1 MHLRKHLVHTFCR
14 AAARQM
20 EPLPRALKCHSEPYN
35 MLADCS
41 SPQSFGRYQPRTP
54 SGTTSAKS
62 SSRRRLSGGSA
73 AASSRCSASEQ
84 LCPVRGQCR
93 ASGRGA
99 KGQLAQHVS
108 CQHGAALR
116 HRGHFISDEYS
127 ASVRVCVVVCSVAC
141 RHAGL
146 CRTFMKKRC
155 TVTVYPPVMAGR
167 KHKRRARRFRRRAN
181 LHEDQGDLSRK
192 QLVAVVS

>member
-1 MHLRKHLVHTFCR
+1 
-14 AAARQM
+14 
-20 EPLPRALKCHSEPYN
+20 

-73 AASSRCSASEQ
+73 AASSCCSVSEQ
-84 LCPVRGQCR
+84 LWPAHGQCC
-93 ASGRGA
+93 ASWRDA
-99 KGQLAQHVS
+99 KGQLAQHAS
-108 CQHGAALR
+108 SQHGAALR
-116 HRGHFISDEYS
+116 NRGHFICDVYA
-127 ASVRVCVVVCSVAC
+127 ASVRVFVVVCSVAC

-155 TVTVYPPVMAGR
+155 TVTVYPPVMADR
-167 KHKRRARRFRRRAN
+167 KRDRRARRVVWRARVGTKQ
-181 LHEDQGDLSRK
+181 DDLSRN
-192 QLVAVVS
+192 QPVVKFSYCGSDHPGETQP

>member
-1 MHLRKHLVHTFCR
+1 
-14 AAARQM
+14 
-20 EPLPRALKCHSEPYN
+20 

-54 SGTTSAKS
+54 SCTTPAKG

-84 LCPVRGQCR
+84 LCPARGQCR

-155 TVTVYPPVMAGR
+155 TVTVYPPVMADR
-167 KHKRRARRFRRRAN
+167 KRDRRARRVVWRARVGTK
-181 LHEDQGDLSRK
+181 QADLSRN
-192 QLVAVVS
+192 QLVASGPPNTFTMWGSRRIWRDQRSLRVAVHG

>member
-1 MHLRKHLVHTFCR
+1 
-14 AAARQM
+14 
-20 EPLPRALKCHSEPYN
+20 

-54 SGTTSAKS
+54 SCTTPAKG

-84 LCPVRGQCR
+84 LWPAHGQCC
-93 ASGRGA
+93 ASWRDA
-99 KGQLAQHVS
+99 KGQLAQHAS
-108 CQHGAALR
+108 SQHGAALR
-116 HRGHFISDEYS
+116 HRGHFICDVYA
-127 ASVRVCVVVCSVAC
+127 ASVRVFVVVCSVAC
-141 RHAGL
+141 QHAGL

-167 KHKRRARRFRRRAN
+167 KCKRRARRVRSRARVWT
-181 LHEDQGDLSRK
+181 EQADLSRN
-192 QLVAVVS
+192 QLVEQPIQLYTYGCAALF